1 MSIGTLSIAN
11 NGNTIFGNGSVSE
24 VSAQLEG
31 LGVTK
36 PFVVTDQ
43 GIADSGLLEKFKK
56 HVPNLGNNRVFLETP
71 ANPNEA
77 SVKAASEAYR
87 DSGADGIIGF
97 GGGSPLDLAKAVSLS
112 VSHEGPLWKYTT
124 HHNGVKHIG
133 KTPPVIAIPTTAGTG
148 SEVSRAAVIILDS
161 GEKRIIFSPNL
172 IPDIAIL
179 DPELTVGLP
188 PFLTAAT
195 GMDAITHCVE
205 AISSPRIN
213 ASADAIGASALKDAL
228 GDGALLKAVKN
239 GEDLDA
245 RSTMLSVST
254 RGGMAFSKGLGAVH
268 AMSHACGKDE
278 DLRLHHGT
286 LNAVLLPT
294 VLKYNSEFLGDKL
307 LLIKTAIGV
316 PKDKDLVGYFLDL
329 NAELGMPSNLS
340 EMGISSGMLPSLSE
354 HAVTDNTAATNP
366 IKIDAAGYLELFK
379 QALSQ

>member
-31 LGVTK
+31 LNVTK

-43 GIADSGLLEKFKK
+43 GIAESGLLEKFKK

>member
-43 GIADSGLLEKFKK
+43 GIAESGLLEKFKK

-294 VLKYNSEFLGDKL
+294 VLKFNSDFLGDKL
-307 LLIKTAIGV
+307 LLIKNAVGV

-340 EMGISSGMLPSLSE
+340 EMGISSGMLSSLSE

>member
-43 GIADSGLLEKFKK
+43 GIADSGLLEKFKEQ
-56 HVPNLGNNRVFLETP
+56 VPNLGNNRVFLDTP

-77 SVKAASEAYR
+77 SVRAASEAYR

-294 VLKYNSEFLGDKL
+294 VLKFNSDFLGEKL
-307 LLIKTAIGV
+307 LLIKNAVGV

-340 EMGISSGMLPSLSE
+340 EMGISSEMLPSLSE